1 MSTKKNINNPIDK
14 DNITETPN
22 TLSYGH
28 HRGSFPIIPTKEGV
42 IKNKALSAMEHQTD
56 IQLKQIK
63 DQMSLLAKQAN
74 QLKERVEIS
83 QMIYNEG
90 GCLKVSCSYQG
101 EQEDNY
107 LIFKK
112 GADQIYYFE
121 ANSWTKKDLAQN
133 EQGQTVLSSYKGR
146 VQYHGHLYRTNS
158 MINKP
163 QLMIKKKSSRN
174 TDYNK
179 RTAKGVKVN

>member
-1 MSTKKNINNPIDK
+1 MSTKKNITNPIDK
-14 DNITETPN
+14 DNITESPN

-83 QMIYNEG
+83 QMIYNAEMRF
-90 GCLKVSCSYQG
+90 
-101 EQEDNY
+101 EP
-107 LIFKK
+107 LISH
-112 GADQIYYFE
+112 IY
-121 ANSWTKKDLAQN
+121 
-133 EQGQTVLSSYKGR
+133 
-146 VQYHGHLYRTNS
+146 HLYESNEGNF
-158 MINKP
+158 ML
-163 QLMIKKKSSRN
+163 LMVGPEEWGKRGSPHTYISTVKLLADHTWEIIK
-174 TDYNK
+174 
-179 RTAKGVKVN
+179 